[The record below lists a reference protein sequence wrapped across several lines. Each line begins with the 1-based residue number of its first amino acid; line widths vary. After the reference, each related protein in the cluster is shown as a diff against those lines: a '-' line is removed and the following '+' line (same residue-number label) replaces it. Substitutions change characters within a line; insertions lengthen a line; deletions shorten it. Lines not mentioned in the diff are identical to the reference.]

1 VKIVMS
7 LYPAP
12 EGGAAPDLLGCAE
25 NALGL
30 RDWLEGEGHEVVST
44 SVREGDDLA
53 KELQDAEVLITTPFW
68 PVYADRELLEG
79 ADSLKLVL
87 TAGVGSDHVD
97 LRAAADRGLL
107 VAEQTG
113 SNVVSVAEHAVMQLL
128 ALVRNYIPAYQ
139 QVVDGRW
146 DIAEIAQRSW
156 DLERKT
162 VGIYGAGAIGQLIAT
177 RLKAFDVDTLYYKRS
192 RLGHPEESVIGARYA
207 RLDEMVERCDAI
219 VITAPLTPE
228 TEGLFDAEVLAQM
241 KDGAFLV
248 NVARG
253 SIVDRDALVEALES
267 GHLGG
272 YAGDTWY
279 PEPAPADHPW
289 RTMPHQMLTPH
300 VSGTT
305 LDAQRRY
312 AHDTRLCL
320 EAYFSGDPL
329 EKDHVIVQDGEIVGG
344 AYAAAFGGH

>member
-1 VKIVMS
+1 LKIVMS

-12 EGGAAPDLLGCAE
+12 EDGAPPELLGCAE

-44 SVREGDDLA
+44 SVREGD
-53 KELQDAEVLITTPFW
+53 ELTEQLRDAEVLITTPFW
-68 PVYADRELLEG
+68 PVYASREVLE
-79 ADSLKLVL
+79 AAPELKLVL

-97 LRAAADRGLL
+97 LKAAAERGLL

-128 ALVRNYIPAYQ
+128 ALVRNYVPAHQ

-146 DIAEIAQRSW
+146 DIGEIAARSW

-162 VGIYGAGAIGQLIAT
+162 VGIYGAGAIGQLIAL
-177 RLKAFDVDTLYYKRS
+177 RLKAFDVETLYYKRT
-192 RLGHPEESVIGARYA
+192 RLEHPEEAVIGARYA
-207 RLDEMVERCDAI
+207 RLDEMQERCDAI

-228 TEGLFDAEVLAQM
+228 TEGLFDREVLAGM
-241 KDGAFLV
+241 KKGAWIV

-253 SIVDRDALVEALES
+253 GIVDTDALVEALGS
-267 GHLGG
+267 GQLGG
-272 YAGDTWY
+272 YAGDVWF

-312 AHDTRLCL
+312 AADTRLCL
-320 EAYFSGDPL
+320 EAYLAGQPL
-329 EKDHVIVQDGEIVGG
+329 ESDHVIVQDGEIIGG
-344 AYAAAFGGH
+344 AYKAAFS

>member
-1 VKIVMS
+1 MS

-12 EGGAAPDLLGCAE
+12 EGGASPELLGCAE

-30 RDWLEGEGHEVVST
+30 REWLEGEGHELVST
-44 SVREGDDLA
+44 SVREGD
-53 KELQDAEVLITTPFW
+53 ELTEELRDAEVLITTPFW
-68 PVYADRELLEG
+68 PVYASREVLEAAPG
-79 ADSLKLVL
+79 LKLIL

-97 LRAAADRGLL
+97 LRAAADRGIL

-128 ALVRNYIPAYQ
+128 ALVRNYVPAHQ

-146 DIAEIAQRSW
+146 DIGEIAQRSW

-162 VGIYGAGAIGQLIAT
+162 VGIYGAGAIGQLIGM
-177 RLKAFDVDTLYYKRS
+177 RLKGFDVETLYYKRT
-192 RLGHPEESVIGARYA
+192 RLEHPEEAVIGARYA
-207 RLDEMVERCDAI
+207 RLDEMQERCDAI

-228 TEGLFDAEVLAQM
+228 TEGLFDREVIGGM
-241 KDGAFLV
+241 KRGAFLV

-253 SIVDRDALVEALES
+253 GIVDTEALVEALES
-267 GHLGG
+267 GQLNG
-272 YAGDTWY
+272 YAGDVWY
-279 PEPAPADHPW
+279 PEPAPTDHPW
-289 RTMPHQMLTPH
+289 RRMPHHMLTPH

-312 AHDTRLCL
+312 AADTRHCL
-320 EAYFSGDPL
+320 DAYLGGQPI
-329 EKDHVIVQDGEIVGG
+329 EEDHVIVADGEIIGG
-344 AYAAAFGGH
+344 AYAAAFS

>member
-1 VKIVMS
+1 LKIVMS

-12 EGGAAPDLLGCAE
+12 ETGASPELLGCAE

-30 RDWLEGEGHEVVST
+30 RDWLEGEGHQVVST
-44 SVREGDDLA
+44 SVREGD
-53 KELQDAEVLITTPFW
+53 ELTEQLRDAEVLITTPFW
-68 PVYADRELLEG
+68 PVYASREVLE
-79 ADSLKLVL
+79 AAPQLKLVL
-87 TAGVGSDHVD
+87 TAGVGSDHID
-97 LRAAADRGLL
+97 LKAAAERGLL

-128 ALVRNYIPAYQ
+128 ALVRNYVPAYQ

-146 DIAEIAQRSW
+146 DIGEIAARSW

-162 VGIYGAGAIGQLIAT
+162 VGIYGAGAIGQLIAI
-177 RLKAFDVDTLYYKRS
+177 RLKAFDVETLYYKRT
-192 RLGHPEESVIGARYA
+192 RLQHPEETVIGARYA
-207 RLDEMVERCDAI
+207 RLDEMQERCDAV

-228 TEGLFDAEVLAQM
+228 TEKLFDREVIAGM
-241 KDGAFLV
+241 KKGSFIV

-253 SIVDRDALVEALES
+253 GIVDTDALVEALES
-267 GHLGG
+267 GQLGG
-272 YAGDTWY
+272 YAGDVWY

-312 AHDTRLCL
+312 AADTRHCL
-320 EAYFSGDPL
+320 AAYLAGQPL
-329 EKDHVIVQDGEIVGG
+329 ESDHVIVTDGEIVGG
-344 AYAAAFGGH
+344 AYKAAFS

>member
-1 VKIVMS
+1 MS

-12 EGGAAPDLLGCAE
+12 EGGAPPDLLGCAE

-30 RDWLEGEGHEVVST
+30 REWLESEGHEVVST
-44 SVREGDDLA
+44 SVREGE
-53 KELQDAEVLITTPFW
+53 ELTEQLREAEVLITTPFW
-68 PVYADRELLEG
+68 PVYASREVLQ
-79 ADSLKLVL
+79 AAPDLKLIL

-97 LRAAADRGLL
+97 LKAAAERGIT

-128 ALVRNYIPAYQ
+128 ALVRNYLPAHQ

-146 DIAEIAQRSW
+146 DIGEIAQRSW

-162 VGIYGAGAIGQLIAT
+162 VGIYGAGAIGQLIAI
-177 RLKAFDVDTLYYKRS
+177 RLKAFDVDTLYYKRT
-192 RLGHPEESVIGARYA
+192 RLEHPQEAVIGARYA
-207 RLDEMVERCDAI
+207 RLEEMQERCDAI
-219 VITAPLTPE
+219 VVTAPLTPE
-228 TEGLFDAEVLAQM
+228 TERLFDREVLAGM
-241 KDGAFLV
+241 KRGAFLV

-253 SIVDRDALVEALES
+253 GIVDTDALVQALES
-267 GHLGG
+267 GQLGG
-272 YAGDTWY
+272 YAGDVWY

-289 RTMPHQMLTPH
+289 RRMPHQALTPH

-312 AHDTRLCL
+312 AADTRVCL
-320 EAYFSGDPL
+320 QAYLAGQPI
-329 EKDHVIVQDGEIVGG
+329 EKDHVIVADGEIVGG
-344 AYAAAFGGH
+344 AYAAAFS

>member
-1 VKIVMS
+1 MKIVMS

-12 EGGAAPDLLGCAE
+12 EGGASEQLLGCAE

-30 RDWLEGEGHEVVST
+30 RDWLEGEGHELVST
-44 SVREGDDLA
+44 SAREGDELTRELA
-53 KELQDAEVLITTPFW
+53 DAEVLVTTPFW
-68 PVYADRELLEG
+68 PVYVDREMLE
-79 ADSLKLVL
+79 AAPELKLVL

-97 LRAAADRGLL
+97 LKAAAERDLV

-128 ALVRNYIPAYQ
+128 ALVRNYVPAYQ

-146 DIAEIAQRSW
+146 DIGEIAERAY

-162 VGIYGAGAIGQLIAT
+162 VGIYGAGAIGQLIAL
-177 RLKAFDVDTLYYKRS
+177 RLKAFDVETLYYKRT
-192 RLGHPEESVIGARYA
+192 RLEHPEEAVIGARYA
-207 RLDEMVERCDAI
+207 RLEDMQRECDAI

-228 TEGLFDAEVLAQM
+228 TQGLFDADVLNGM
-241 KDGAFLV
+241 KKGSWLV
-248 NVARG
+248 NIARG
-253 SIVDRDALVEALES
+253 AIVDTHALVAALES
-267 GHLGG
+267 GQLAG

-289 RTMPHQMLTPH
+289 RSMPRQMLTPH
-300 VSGTT
+300 YSGTT

-312 AHDTRLCL
+312 ADDTRLCL
-320 EAYFSGDPL
+320 ESWLAGQPL
-329 EKDHVIVQDGEIVGG
+329 EKDHVIVSDGEIVGG
-344 AYAAAFGGH
+344 AYRAAFS

>member
-1 VKIVMS
+1 MKVVMS

-12 EGGAAPDLLGCAE
+12 ESGASPELLGCAE

-30 RDWLEGEGHEVVST
+30 REWLEGEGHEVVST
-44 SVREGDDLA
+44 SVREGEELTGELA
-53 KELQDAEVLITTPFW
+53 DAEVLITTPFW
-68 PVYADRELLEG
+68 PVYASREVLAAAPE
-79 ADSLKLVL
+79 LKLIL

-97 LRAAADRGLL
+97 LKAAAERGIT

-128 ALVRNYIPAYQ
+128 ALVRNYVPAYQ

-146 DIAEIAQRSW
+146 DIGEIAQRSY

-162 VGIYGAGAIGQLIAT
+162 VGIYGAGAIGQLIAI
-177 RLKAFDVDTLYYKRS
+177 RLKAFDVETLYYKRT
-192 RLGHPEESVIGARYA
+192 RLGHPEEAVIGARYA
-207 RLDEMVERCDAI
+207 RLDEMQASCDAI
-219 VITAPLTPE
+219 VVTAPLTPE
-228 TEGLFDAEVLAQM
+228 TEELFDRDVLSGM
-241 KDGAFLV
+241 KRGSWIV

-253 SIVDRDALVEALES
+253 QIVDSDALVEALES
-267 GHLGG
+267 GQLAG
-272 YAGDTWY
+272 YAGDVWY

-289 RTMPHQMLTPH
+289 RHMPHHMMTPH

-312 AHDTRLCL
+312 ATDTRHCL
-320 EAYFSGDPL
+320 EAYLAGESM
-329 EKDHVIVQDGEIVGG
+329 EEDHVIVADGEIVGG
-344 AYAAAFGGH
+344 AYKAAFS

>member
-12 EGGAAPDLLGCAE
+12 EGGATPELLGCAE

-30 RDWLEGEGHEVVST
+30 REWLEGEGHQVVST
-44 SVREGDDLA
+44 SVREGDELTR
-53 KELQDAEVLITTPFW
+53 ELQDAEVLITTPFW

-79 ADSLKLVL
+79 APELKLVL

-97 LRAAADRGLL
+97 LKAAAERGLL

-128 ALVRNYIPAYQ
+128 ALVRNYVPAYQ

-146 DIAEIAQRSW
+146 DIGEIAQRSW

-162 VGIYGAGAIGQLIAT
+162 VGIYGAGAIGQLIAI
-177 RLKAFDVDTLYYKRS
+177 RLKPFDVETLYYKRT
-192 RLGHPEESVIGARYA
+192 RLEHPEEAVIGARYA

-228 TEGLFDAEVLAQM
+228 TEKLFDRDVLSRM
-241 KDGAFLV
+241 KKGSWLV

-253 SIVDRDALVEALES
+253 GIVDAEALVQALES
-267 GHLGG
+267 GQLGG
-272 YAGDTWY
+272 YAGDVWY

-289 RTMPHQMLTPH
+289 RRMPHHMLTPH

-305 LDAQRRY
+305 LDAQRKY
-312 AHDTRLCL
+312 ATDVRVCL
-320 EAYFSGDPL
+320 EAYLSGGSI
-329 EKDHVIVQDGEIVGG
+329 ESDHVIVADGEIVGG
-344 AYAAAFGGH
+344 AYKAAFGG

>member
-1 VKIVMS
+1 MRIVMS

-12 EGGAAPDLLGCAE
+12 EGGAPPDLLGCAE

-30 RDWLEGEGHEVVST
+30 REWLESEGHEVVST
-44 SVREGDDLA
+44 SVREGE
-53 KELQDAEVLITTPFW
+53 ELTEQLREAEVLITTPFW
-68 PVYADRELLEG
+68 PVYASREVLQ
-79 ADSLKLVL
+79 AAPDLKLIL

-97 LRAAADRGLL
+97 LKAAAERGIT

-128 ALVRNYIPAYQ
+128 ALVRNYLPAHQ

-146 DIAEIAQRSW
+146 DIGEIAQRSW

-162 VGIYGAGAIGQLIAT
+162 VGIYGAGAIGQLIAI
-177 RLKAFDVDTLYYKRS
+177 RLKAFDVDTLYYKRT
-192 RLGHPEESVIGARYA
+192 RLEHPQEAVIGARYA
-207 RLDEMVERCDAI
+207 RLEEMQERCDAI
-219 VITAPLTPE
+219 VVTAPLTPE
-228 TEGLFDAEVLAQM
+228 TERLFDREVLAGM
-241 KDGAFLV
+241 KRGAFLV

-253 SIVDRDALVEALES
+253 GIVDTDALVQALES
-267 GHLGG
+267 GQLGG
-272 YAGDTWY
+272 YAGDVWY

-289 RTMPHQMLTPH
+289 RRMPHQALTPH

-312 AHDTRLCL
+312 AADTRVCL
-320 EAYFSGDPL
+320 QAYLAGQPI
-329 EKDHVIVQDGEIVGG
+329 EKDHVIVADGEIVGG
-344 AYAAAFGGH
+344 AYAAAFS

>member
-12 EGGAAPDLLGCAE
+12 EGGALPELLGCAE

-30 RDWLEGEGHEVVST
+30 REWLEGEGHQVVST
-44 SVREGDDLA
+44 SAREGE
-53 KELQDAEVLITTPFW
+53 ELTRELRDAEVLVTTPFW
-68 PVYADRELLEG
+68 PVYADRELLES
-79 ADSLKLVL
+79 APQLKLVL
-87 TAGVGSDHVD
+87 TAGVGSDHID
-97 LRAAADRGLL
+97 LRAAAERGLL

-128 ALVRNYIPAYQ
+128 ALVRNYVPAYQ

-146 DIAEIAQRSW
+146 DIGEIARRSW

-162 VGIYGAGAIGQLIAT
+162 VGIYGAGAIGQLIAI
-177 RLKAFDVDTLYYKRS
+177 RLKAFDVETLYYKRT
-192 RLGHPEESVIGARYA
+192 RLQHPEEAVIGARYA
-207 RLDEMVERCDAI
+207 RLDEMQERCDAI

-228 TEGLFDAEVLAQM
+228 TERLFDRTVLSGM
-241 KDGAFLV
+241 KKGSWLV

-253 SIVDRDALVEALES
+253 GIVDTGAVAEALGS
-267 GHLGG
+267 GQLAG
-272 YAGDTWY
+272 YAGDVWY

-289 RTMPHQMLTPH
+289 RRMPNHMLTPH

-312 AHDTRLCL
+312 AADTRRCL
-320 EAYFSGDPL
+320 EAYLAGEPI
-329 EKDHVIVQDGEIVGG
+329 EKDHVIVDDGEIVGG
-344 AYAAAFGGH
+344 AYKAAFGG